1 MTLYWTVAYHPLI
14 RSRMPQVS
22 MSVSR
27 PPALTVEGWLMKRG
41 RGFPHAW
48 QRRYF
53 IFERATCR
61 LTYYAPSATDENS
74 PGG

>member
-1 MTLYWTVAYHPLI
+1 
-14 RSRMPQVS
+14 
-22 MSVSR
+22 MSITR
-27 PPALTVEGWLMKRG
+27 PPALTVEGWMMKKG

-61 LTYYAPSATDENS
+61 LSYYAPSATDENS
-74 PGG
+74 PG